1 MTDIFLIA
9 LYFTAVWLLLIML
22 LIMVYSTLL
31 VLYIIGI
38 KIPTRLFRC
47 IEYLFDALLRPG
59 ICFNDFLNL
68 LPCYRNRAPRENID
82 NTPEEN
88 IDNTPEENIDNET
101 IEPERDVVII
111 INPNNNPTLGISDN
125 ILQE

>member
-82 NTPEEN
+82 NTPG
-88 IDNTPEENIDNET
+88 ENIDNET

>member
-9 LYFTAVWLLLIML
+9 LYFTGVWLLLIML

-68 LPCYRNRAPRENID
+68 LPCYRNRV
-82 NTPEEN
+82 
-88 IDNTPEENIDNET
+88 PEENIDNET

-125 ILQE
+125 ILKE